1 MGLTIIQKEMLFIL
15 GEFLKKTSR
24 RFSKANLDVSV
35 LKAEFID
42 AIMGVGAVDKKERA
56 IYRNLKQLE
65 KGKYISYD
73 KKDLHFSKKGFKEYN
88 KIKAEVLRFKQV
100 EANIATQKIKFKR
113 KVQSKLK

>member
-1 MGLTIIQKEMLFIL
+1 MGLTLVQKEMLFIL
-15 GEFLKKTSR
+15 GEFFKKTSK
-24 RFSKANLDVSV
+24 RFSKANLKVSV

-42 AIMGVGAVDKKERA
+42 VIRGVGAVVKKERA

-65 KGKYISYD
+65 TCKYISYD
-73 KKDLHFSKKGFKEYN
+73 KKNLHFNKKGFNEYE

-113 KVQSKLK
+113 KIQSKLK